1 MALKDTI
8 HGMNEYQQLTE
19 PPDTPDQD
27 VSEPRR
33 VETPTQAVSPVI
45 SLERG
50 DVQFWLQVIQVI
62 LLYLI
67 LREIGRN

>member
-1 MALKDTI
+1 MALRETI
-8 HGMNEYQQLTE
+8 QQLPEYQE
-19 PPDTPDQD
+19 MAGVDDIDMD

-33 VETPTQAVSPVI
+33 VETATEAVSPVI

-67 LREIGRN
+67 LREIGRS

>member
-1 MALKDTI
+1 MALQEHLQQTS
-8 HGMNEYQQLTE
+8 EYQQLTE

-67 LREIGRN
+67 LREIGRA